1 MENKMKQLSFAHG
14 NITEEDVKVKQQKN
28 YAFGNITP
36 KILSYPIRKCKFN
49 KEGCIFTG
57 DKNICLLT
65 NKEEER
71 CPK

>member
-1 MENKMKQLSFAHG
+1 MKQLSFAHG
-14 NITEEDVKVKQQKN
+14 NITEEEVRIKKPL
-28 YAFGNITP
+28 APSFGNITP

-71 CPK
+71 CPRK